1 MSLSISSIL
10 LSAPACPADHE
21 DGTPAVVCAL
31 PLLVEVPSR
40 LGGGPPTLVLD
51 GRVDARQ
58 ERGFG
63 PSAVDLL
70 RRALRRGPRGSESVK
85 VTVPPVLRRCA

>member
-40 LGGGPPTLVLD
+40 LGSGPQTLVLD
-51 GRVDARQ
+51 GRVEARQ

-63 PSAVDLL
+63 PGAVDLL
-70 RRALRRGPRGSESVK
+70 RR
-85 VTVPPVLRRCA
+85 VLRAGAKGLRVSEGHGASCA